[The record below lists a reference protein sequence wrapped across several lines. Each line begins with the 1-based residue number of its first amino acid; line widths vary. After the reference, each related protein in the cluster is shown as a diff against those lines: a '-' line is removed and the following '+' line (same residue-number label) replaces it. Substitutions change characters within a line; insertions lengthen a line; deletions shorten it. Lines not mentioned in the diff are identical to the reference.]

1 MTDSHK
7 TQTGADIADPGE
19 TREKARRAGRR
30 VHRREG
36 DEVREKDGSSMSG
49 NKDQS
54 EKGGGMMRVASFIV
68 DKRML
73 FFLIYIIAVI
83 FSMIASDWVQVNND
97 ITKYLA
103 DSTETR
109 QGMDLMEEEFTT
121 YGSAGVMVSNVSF
134 EEALEVQEIIEGVD
148 GVNSVTFTEEDA
160 DQEDFLEHYNNGA
173 ALYSIS
179 FDYDED
185 DDRALESLALVEE
198 AISSYDYGVSTDM
211 GNQTA
216 ETIETEISKIMVL
229 VVFVVVGVLLLTTMS
244 IGEIPVL
251 CITFV
256 VSMIL
261 NKGTNFL
268 CGEIS
273 FVSNSVSAILQLALS
288 VDYAIIFVNR
298 YKEELA
304 NGYDVRDA
312 TVVSLAASIPEI
324 LSSSLTTICG
334 LFAMTFMQFT
344 LGRDMGIVLIKSI
357 LLSLL
362 SVFTLMPGLIVI
374 FSGLMERTK
383 HRNLIPK
390 ISFIGRFAYRTR
402 HVVTILF
409 IFVFV
414 GAFVLAQ
421 SCPYVYGYSTL
432 DTFTRNEQ
440 QEVDEL
446 MDEIFGSTNFVAVV
460 VPHGDYEKETQLI
473 AEIEARDDVDYA
485 QGLANTE
492 AMDGYML
499 TDTLSPREFS
509 ELLDLEYEIAE
520 LLYVVYAADQEDY
533 GRIVGGISSYEIMLM
548 DMLEFVYEKADEGYV
563 SLDDELNDTL
573 TEAYD
578 QIIRGR
584 AQLEGETYDRILV
597 YLSVPLPEEDEGT
610 FDTVEELHE
619 LAASYYIDEEVSE
632 VYVVGDSTSQRDL
645 KDSFDTDNIIVT
657 VVSMLFVLIVL
668 LFTFKSAG
676 LPVLLILV
684 IEGAISLNFG
694 YLTLADSKLFFIAYL
709 IVSSIQMGANI
720 DYAIVMSS
728 RYTEERK
735 QGIDR
740 QTAIID
746 ALNCAFPTIITSG
759 SMMICAGMFI
769 GFMTSDACIAGIGQC
784 LARGTAISIVLVLFV
799 LPQLLVCGDKIIEKT
814 TFDIYRPVRTREA
827 VGEIRID
834 GTVRGTINGTVVG
847 TMNAVVKGEA
857 NVVVVHG
864 DMQKIRGDAG
874 PMTDNWIEGEAWT
887 VDNGTS
893 GDESDPAGADA
904 AARRNFSGG
913 PDTAG
918 DDNPP
923 GDPGTAGRDN
933 PSGNPGTEEGGCHEE

>member
-1 MTDSHK
+1 MVQRHK
-7 TQTGADIADPGE
+7 TQHKADADVRGGAQTGAG
-19 TREKARRAGRR
+19 KNSRRSLRAKSG
-30 VHRREG
+30 
-36 DEVREKDGSSMSG
+36 KDGSSMSSS
-49 NKDQS
+49 KDKS
-54 EKGGGMMRVASFIV
+54 EKGGGLIRVASFIV

-83 FSMIASDWVQVNND
+83 FSMVATNWVQVNNT
-97 ITKYLA
+97 ITDYLPE
-103 DSTETR
+103 STETR
-109 QGMDLMEEEFTT
+109 LGLDLMEEEFTT
-121 YGSAGVMVSNVSF
+121 YGSAKVMVSNISF
-134 EEALEVQEIIEGVD
+134 EEALEVQEIIEDVD

-160 DQEDFLEHYNNGA
+160 DQEDFLAYYNDGA
-173 ALYSIS
+173 ALFSIS
-179 FDYDED
+179 FDYPED
-185 DDRALESLALVEE
+185 DDRSLESLALVEE
-198 AISSYDYGVSTDM
+198 AISSYDYGVSTEM

-216 ETIETEISKIMVL
+216 ETIDEEISKIMVL

-244 IGEIPVL
+244 LGEIPVL

-256 VSMIL
+256 VSMVL

-273 FVSNSVSAILQLALS
+273 FISNSVSAILQLALS

-312 TVVSLAASIPEI
+312 TVVSLAAAIPEI

-344 LGRDMGIVLIKSI
+344 IGLDMGIVLIKSI
-357 LLSLL
+357 LFSLL
-362 SVFTLMPGLIVI
+362 TVFTLMPGLIVV
-374 FSGLMERTK
+374 FSGLMEKTR
-383 HRNLIPK
+383 HRNLVPK
-390 ISFIGRFAYRTR
+390 ISFIGKFDYKLR
-402 HVVTILF
+402 HVITALF
-409 IFVFV
+409 IGVFV
-414 GAFVLAQ
+414 VAFALAQ
-421 SCPYVYGYSTL
+421 NTPYVYGYTTL
-432 DTFTRNEQ
+432 ETFMQNDQ
-440 QEVDEL
+440 QKVDAL
-446 MDEIFGSTNFVAVV
+446 MEETFGSENYVAVV
-460 VPHGDYEKETQLI
+460 VPHGDYETEAQLI
-473 AEIEARDDVDYA
+473 ADIEARDDVDYA

-492 AMDGYML
+492 AMDGYVL
-499 TDTLSPREFS
+499 TDTLTPREFS
-509 ELLDLEYEIAE
+509 ELLDLDYELAE
-520 LLYVVYAADQEDY
+520 LLYTVYAADQEDY

-548 DMLEFVYEKADEGYV
+548 DIFEFVYEMVDDGYV
-563 SLDDELNDTL
+563 SLDDELGDTL
-573 TEAYD
+573 ETAYD
-578 QIIRGR
+578 AIVRGR
-584 AQLEGETYDRILV
+584 AQLEGDNYDRILV
-597 YLSVPLPEEDEGT
+597 YLSVPLPEQDEGT
-610 FDTVEELHE
+610 FDTVEELHN

-720 DYAIVMSS
+720 DYAIVISS

-740 QTAIID
+740 QTAVVD
-746 ALNCAFPTIITSG
+746 SLNCAFPTIVTSG
-759 SMMICAGMFI
+759 SMMVCAGLFI

-799 LPQLLVCGDKIIEKT
+799 LPALLACGDRIIEKT

-834 GTVRGTINGTVVG
+834 GTVRGTINGTVIG
-847 TMNAVVKGEA
+847 TMNAVVRGEA

-864 DMQKIRGDAG
+864 DMNKIRGDAG
-874 PMTDNWIEGEAWT
+874 KDAAEDWIEG
-887 VDNGTS
+887 GTLEIPEGDAREGDESSGGADSGEETRSFRMDDEPGS
-893 GDESDPAGADA
+893 GDEGAEGDSD
-904 AARRNFSGG
+904 
-913 PDTAG
+913 
-918 DDNPP
+918 
-923 GDPGTAGRDN
+923 
-933 PSGNPGTEEGGCHEE
+933 EE